1 MFKKERCARC
11 FLQQRPK
18 PNHFST
24 RVGINNDETNYYW
37 VEKDGKRTKG
47 YNFQTRIVCSK
58 RAV

>member
-1 MFKKERCARC
+1 MCQVFFITA
-11 FLQQRPK
+11 RPK